1 MPALANATS
10 LAALFARYS
19 YREGDFTLS
28 SGAKSSFYLDAKQVT
43 YHPDGVSLVGD
54 AVLRA
59 IDGLGVQ
66 AIGGLT
72 MGADAIIVS
81 TVWASVRA
89 GAPLAG
95 FVVRKEAKGHGTLQW
110 IEGIHPKGM
119 TVAIV
124 DDVITSGASALTAVT
139 RVEAAG
145 ARAVVIVGLVDRLQ
159 GGREAIEGRGLQYR
173 VVCTIDDVRAAFRN
187 GARERA

>member
-1 MPALANATS
+1 MTAPAAATS
-10 LAALFARYS
+10 LAALFALHS

-28 SGAKSSFYLDAKQVT
+28 SGARSSFYLDAKQVT
-43 YHPDGVSLVGD
+43 YRPEGVALVGD

-59 IDGLGVQ
+59 IAGLGVQ
-66 AIGGLT
+66 AVGGLT

-89 GAPLAG
+89 GTPLSG
-95 FVVRKEAKGHGTLQW
+95 FVVRKEPKGHGTQQW
-110 IEGIHPKGM
+110 IEGIHPRGM

-124 DDVITSGASALTAVT
+124 DDVITSGASALNAVD

-145 ARAVVIVGLVDRLQ
+145 AKVVVIIGLVDRLQ
-159 GGREAIEGRGLQYR
+159 GGREAIEGRGLHYR
-173 VVCTIDDVRAAFRN
+173 AACTIEEVRAAFRN
-187 GARERA
+187 G